1 MLKVICIIFL
11 TVLSFGVSLYL
22 SFTNITV
29 DEAIYGTR
37 EVVLFIIPFTMLI
50 VNSNIFILPKLI
62 KKQGSYSRYK
72 NGFEAIFLSLSI
84 ILFIFHCAILL
95 ITTGTEMNLLL
106 LVPISVGL
114 VLITT
119 ANTLPRFLLE
129 INEDSSQISKS
140 TNQVWNIVIRP
151 FSLPIFIGGTLMLF
165 CVFLPG
171 NLMLVSFFSILLL
184 TLLVSIFRSY
194 RAYQTQIYK

>member
-1 MLKVICIIFL
+1 MIKTIWILFL
-11 TVLSFGVSLYL
+11 TVLSFGISLYL
-22 SFTNITV
+22 TFTNIAV

-37 EVVLFIIPFTMLI
+37 EVVLFIIPFTMLV

-72 NGFEAIFLSLSI
+72 NGIEAIFLSLSI
-84 ILFIFHCAILL
+84 ILFILHCGILL
-95 ITTGTEMNLLL
+95 VTTGTEINLLF

-129 INEDSSQISKS
+129 KNEDSSQISKS
-140 TNQVWNIVIRP
+140 TNQVWNIIIRP
-151 FSLPIFIGGTLMLF
+151 FSLPLFIGGTVMLF

-171 NLMLVSFFSILLL
+171 NLMFVSFFFILLL
-184 TLLVSIFRSY
+184 TLFVSIFRSY